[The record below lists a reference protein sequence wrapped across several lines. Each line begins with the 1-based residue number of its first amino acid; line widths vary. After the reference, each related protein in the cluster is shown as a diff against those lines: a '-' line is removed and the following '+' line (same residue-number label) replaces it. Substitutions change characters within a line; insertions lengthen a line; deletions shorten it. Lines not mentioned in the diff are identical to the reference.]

1 MNNGAPRRP
10 GPAWKL
16 ILVALTGLLA
26 LSLAID
32 FGQAGDANAEQL
44 DCTDPLPQATALP
57 CAQKELERIQAHLN
71 ALYQKLKGS
80 L

>member
-16 ILVALTGLLA
+16 ILVALTGVIA

-32 FGQAGDANAEQL
+32 FGQAGDASAEQL
-44 DCTDPLPQATALP
+44 NCTDSLPQATALP
-57 CAQKELERIQAHLN
+57 CAQKELERLQARLN
-71 ALYQKLKGS
+71 AFYQKLKDS